1 MFVNR
6 WEDFDDQETC
16 STRPGGMANLP
27 PGPCQFGFHGGFTE
41 HSMRGLILGLAA
53 LVVTSPFAQAAGDST
68 AGRTV
73 MVKCQMCHGKDGLG
87 IGPYAP
93 NIAGQRDFYIVHAL
107 KTYKAGERRS
117 PMMSQVVRGL
127 SEEDMANVAAY
138 YAAIKITVEV
148 PQ

>member
-1 MFVNR
+1 MIKKLVR
-6 WEDFDDQETC
+6 HVRAAWPTY
-16 STRPGGMANLP
+16 RPALA
-27 PGPCQFGFHGGFTE
+27 HSVFTE

-73 MVKCQMCHGKDGLG
+73 MVKCQSCHGKDGLAPG
-87 IGPYAP
+87 YWGVP
-93 NIAGQRDFYIVHAL
+93 NIAGQKQDYLVRSL
-107 KTYKAGERRS
+107 KAYKAGERKVG
-117 PMMSQVVRGL
+117 PMMFAVVKSL
-127 SEEDMANVAAY
+127 SDEDMANVAAY

>member
-1 MFVNR
+1 MIKKLVR
-6 WEDFDDQETC
+6 HVRAAWPTY
-16 STRPGGMANLP
+16 RPALA
-27 PGPCQFGFHGGFTE
+27 HSVFTE

-73 MVKCQMCHGKDGLG
+73 MVKCQSCHGKDGLANN
-87 IGPYAP
+87 YWAP
-93 NIAGQRDFYIVHAL
+93 NIAGQKQDYLVRSLMA
-107 KTYKAGERRS
+107 YKAGERKS
-117 PMMSQVVRGL
+117 PMMSVAVKSL
-127 SEEDMANVAAY
+127 SDEDMANVAAY